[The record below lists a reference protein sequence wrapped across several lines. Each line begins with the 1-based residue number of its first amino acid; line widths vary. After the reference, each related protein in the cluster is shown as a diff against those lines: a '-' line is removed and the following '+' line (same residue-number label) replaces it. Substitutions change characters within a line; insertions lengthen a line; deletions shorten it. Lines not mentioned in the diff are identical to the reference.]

1 MDDSL
6 NWLAAR
12 LQEPSTWRGLVWLAT
27 ACGLVLSP
35 EAWQYIT
42 TAGMALAGLVG
53 VLTTEKAQRVEIQ
66 LPPIE
71 LVGAAT
77 ERRVPSPSVQAPCAS
92 PAAVHLERPTAAIPE
107 DFFHDSFGDK

>member
-6 NWLAAR
+6 NWFATR
-12 LQEPSTWRGLVWLAT
+12 LQEPSTWRGMVWLAT

-42 TAGMALAGLVG
+42 TAGMAMAGLVG
-53 VLTTEKAQRVEIQ
+53 VLTTEKAQRVKIQ
-66 LPPIE
+66 FPPIE

-77 ERRVPSPSVQAPCAS
+77 ERRVPSPSVQAPSTDSTDLLAERP
-92 PAAVHLERPTAAIPE
+92 PAALPE